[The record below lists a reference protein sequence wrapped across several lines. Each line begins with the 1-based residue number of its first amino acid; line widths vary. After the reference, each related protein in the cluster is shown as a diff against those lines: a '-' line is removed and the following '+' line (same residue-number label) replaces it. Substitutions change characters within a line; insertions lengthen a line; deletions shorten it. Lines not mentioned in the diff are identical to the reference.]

1 MALSYEE
8 ALSTLESMFAES
20 AWTRESLDAVLRH
33 QKGHMENTVDFILR
47 HTGKDPQKLMEQIQ
61 AGMNPDES
69 TIRMDAELARQL
81 AQTGATGGESSSGA
95 RGTPTLLPDD
105 FLRIPG
111 YNPAD
116 FVSETDE
123 ELARRLQNEE
133 NYQESSSRRT
143 PATTLNDRRAAA
155 ARTQQ
160 RTAAPPIGPVLQQNL
175 QTVQKHLN
183 EFGENVTSQ
192 FRMITSRF
200 NKNAAQRHSDDVTP
214 AAERRGLLD
223 DEEELEFARR

>member
-8 ALSTLESMFAES
+8 ALSTLESMFSESS
-20 AWTRESLDAVLRH
+20 AWTRESLDAVLRF

-47 HTGKDPQKLMEQIQ
+47 HMDENPQQLMEQLQ
-61 AGMNPDES
+61 AGINPDDS
-69 TIRMDAELARQL
+69 TTRMDAELARQL
-81 AQTGATGGESSSGA
+81 AHTESTNSQ
-95 RGTPTLLPDD
+95 RGTPTVLPDD

-111 YNPAD
+111 YDPAD
-116 FVSETDE
+116 TESDE
-123 ELARRLQNEE
+123 ALARRLQQEE
-133 NYQESSSRRT
+133 NQQRERPAPRRT
-143 PATTLNDRRAAA
+143 PAT
-155 ARTQQ
+155 TQQ

-183 EFGENVTSQ
+183 EFGENVSSQ
-192 FRMITSRF
+192 FRMLASRF
-200 NKNAAQRHSDDVTP
+200 NKNAPPPDVTP

>member
-8 ALSTLESMFAES
+8 ALSTLESMFSES

-47 HTGKDPQKLMEQIQ
+47 HTGKDPQTLMEQLQ
-61 AGMNPDES
+61 AGIDPDES

-81 AQTGATGGESSSGA
+81 AQSGAAPSTAVSGA
-95 RGTPTLLPDD
+95 RGTPTILPDD

-116 FVSETDE
+116 FVSDE
-123 ELARRLQNEE
+123 ELARQLQNEE
-133 NYQESSSRRT
+133 NRESRR
-143 PATTLNDRRAAA
+143 ATNESARAARA
-155 ARTQQ
+155 PQ

-175 QTVQKHLN
+175 QNVQKHLN

-200 NKNAAQRHSDDVTP
+200 NKNAAQRQDDVTP

>member
-8 ALSTLESMFAES
+8 ALSTLESMFSES
-20 AWTRESLDAVLRH
+20 AWTRESLDAVLRN
-33 QKGHMENTVDFILR
+33 QRGHMENTVDFILR
-47 HTGKDPQKLMEQIQ
+47 HTGKDPETLMEQLQ
-61 AGMNPDES
+61 AGINPDES

-81 AQTGATGGESSSGA
+81 AQSGTVPSTGESGA
-95 RGTPTLLPDD
+95 RGTPTILPDD

-111 YNPAD
+111 YNPAN

-133 NYQESSSRRT
+133 NREPRRT
-143 PATTLNDRRAAA
+143 PATNGSTRRVPA

-200 NKNAAQRHSDDVTP
+200 NKNTAQQHQDNVTP

>member
-47 HTGKDPQKLMEQIQ
+47 HTGKDPQTLMEQLQ

-81 AQTGATGGESSSGA
+81 AQSANVTTQGESGA

-133 NYQESSSRRT
+133 NQEARR
-143 PATTLNDRRAAA
+143 PPPSNNLAARRAAA

-200 NKNAAQRHSDDVTP
+200 NKNAAHQQQDDVTP

>member
-8 ALSTLESMFAES
+8 ALSTLESMFSESSS
-20 AWTRESLDAVLRH
+20 AWTRESLDAVLRF

-47 HTGKDPQKLMEQIQ
+47 HINQNPQLLMEQLQ
-61 AGMNPDES
+61 AGVNPDES
-69 TIRMDAELARQL
+69 TTRMDAELARQL
-81 AQTGATGGESSSGA
+81 AQTESTTSHSSGA
-95 RGTPTLLPDD
+95 RGTPTLLPED

-116 FVSETDE
+116 YESDE
-123 ELARRLQNEE
+123 ALARRLQQEE
-133 NYQESSSRRT
+133 NQQQQRERRT
-143 PATTLNDRRAAA
+143 SAPRRVPP
-155 ARTQQ
+155 TQQ

-175 QTVQKHLN
+175 QSVQKHLN

-192 FRMITSRF
+192 FRMLASRF
-200 NKNAAQRHSDDVTP
+200 NKNGARSEEDDVTP

-223 DEEELEFARR
+223 EEEELEFARR